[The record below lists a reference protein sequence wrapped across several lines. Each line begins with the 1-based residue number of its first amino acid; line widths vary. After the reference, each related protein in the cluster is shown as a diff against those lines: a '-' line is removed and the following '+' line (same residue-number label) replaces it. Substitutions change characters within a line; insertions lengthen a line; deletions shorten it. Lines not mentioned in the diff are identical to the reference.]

1 MANATRERT
10 RVERSAR
17 LRWVPIPQMRT
28 SPVAQRELN
37 NARVDRIATS
47 FDPEQIG
54 TPTVSLRE
62 GIYYVIDGQH
72 RVEALKAVGW
82 GDQQIQCWC
91 YEGLTEEEEADIF
104 LKLNDVLAVHA
115 FDKFRIGVTAGR
127 EVESDIERIVRAQGL
142 CVSRDVVPGAIG
154 AVGTLHRI
162 YRRGGA
168 KVLSRT
174 LRIVRDAYGDPGLEA
189 AVLDG
194 IGLVCQRYNGQLNDV
209 DVITKLAKANGGV
222 NGLLGKAH
230 AIRYRT
236 GNAKAHCVAAA
247 CVDILNAGKG
257 GKKLPSWW
265 KAED

>member
-1 MANATRERT
+1 MERT
-10 RVERSAR
+10 AR
-17 LRWVPIPQMRT
+17 LRWVSIPLMRT

-37 NARVDRIATS
+37 KARVDRIATS

-54 TPTVSLRE
+54 TPTVSHRD
-62 GIYYVIDGQH
+62 GIFYIIDGQH
-72 RVEALKAVGW
+72 RVEALKEIGW
-82 GDQQIQCWC
+82 GDQSVQCWT

-115 FDKFRIGVTAGR
+115 FDKFRIGVAANRDT
-127 EVESDIERIVRAQGL
+127 ETEIDRIVRANGL
-142 CVSRDVVPGAIG
+142 CVSRDLVPGAIG

-162 YRRGGA
+162 YRRAGG
-168 KVLSRT
+168 KVLART

-194 IGLVCQRYNGQLNDV
+194 VGLVCQRYNGQLDDAEV
-209 DVITKLAKANGGV
+209 VVKLAKANGGV
-222 NGLLGKAH
+222 NGLLGKAN

-247 CVDILNAGKG
+247 AVDILNAGKG

-265 KAED
+265 KADA